1 MQKPKPSLES
11 LKAKLDEQSSFPSLY
26 MFKFIVPK
34 EEIDEVKKLFPRHD
48 VSIKPSSKGAYI
60 SLTAKIM
67 AKSSDEIIAVYR
79 EAWKIEGII
88 SL

>member
-1 MQKPKPSLES
+1 MQRPKPSLES

-34 EEIDEVKKLFPRHD
+34 NKVDEVKTLFPRHD
-48 VSIKPSSKGAYI
+48 VTTKPSSKGAYV
-60 SLTAKIM
+60 SVTAKIM
-67 AKSSDEIIAVYR
+67 AKSSDEIISIYK
-79 EAWKIEGII
+79 EAWKIDGII